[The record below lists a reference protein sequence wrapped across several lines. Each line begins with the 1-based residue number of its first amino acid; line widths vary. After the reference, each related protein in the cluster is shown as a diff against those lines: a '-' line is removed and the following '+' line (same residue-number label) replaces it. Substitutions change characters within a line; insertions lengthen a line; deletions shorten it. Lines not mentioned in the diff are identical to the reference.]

1 MKLPEYDNRPSALYN
16 PSDEGD
22 WPILK
27 GLFWAG
33 VGIVAVA
40 AIGMFAFGQKLA
52 PLQMLFIAF
61 ILVGAVGLRLTIDE
75 AAPKTDRSAMSA

>member
-16 PSDEGD
+16 PADEGD

-33 VGIVAVA
+33 VGLVGIA
-40 AIGMFAFGQKLA
+40 AILYNTVDAFRS
-52 PLQMLFIAF
+52 LF
-61 ILVGAVGLRLTIDE
+61 
-75 AAPKTDRSAMSA
+75 